1 MAINLENNAT
11 SKLSGSITAEAT
23 SISVQ
28 SGEGERFPA
37 PVSPNWFP
45 VTLIDAAGNI
55 EICKCTARSGDIL
68 TVERGQEGTTART
81 FAAGSRVS
89 LRITKAVLDYVFGVV
104 DQLTGTTISSFI
116 KTILDDEDAASAR
129 TTLGAQASDATLTA
143 LAGLTGAADRLPYF
157 NGADTAALAKF
168 TSFAR
173 SLLDDV
179 DAASARATLGVLSAE
194 EPYKAAADVA
204 TTENLPWTYYNG
216 TSGNGATLTAP
227 AVGATAIDGIAITSG
242 KRVLVKNQTAASQNG
257 VYIVLIAGDA
267 SIATV
272 LARASDCNMPSKLA
286 GAVISVKSGL
296 SNGGRLYTTEF
307 KREHYI
313 GSNLIRW
320 GRVSTTYD

>member
-1 MAINLENNAT
+1 MAINLANNAT
-11 SKLSGSITAEAT
+11 SKLSGSITAAAT
-23 SISVQ
+23 SITVQ
-28 SGEGERFPA
+28 SGDGARFPS

-81 FAAGSRVS
+81 FDAGSRVS

-116 KTILDDEDAASAR
+116 KTMLDDEDAASAMV
-129 TTLGAQASDATLTA
+129 TLGAQPYDATLTA
-143 LAGLTGAADRLPYF
+143 LAGLTGVADRLPYF
-157 NGADTAALAKF
+157 NGTDTAALAKF

-179 DAASARATLGVLSAE
+179 DASAARATLGVLSVE

-216 TSGNGATLTAP
+216 SSGNGATLTAP
-227 AVGATAIDGIAITSG
+227 AVGATAIDGIWLTSG
-242 KRVLVKNQTAASQNG
+242 MRVLLKNQSPALQNG
-257 VYIVLIAGDA
+257 VYSVLIAGNE
-267 SIATV
+267 SVATV
-272 LARASDCNMPSKLA
+272 LARASDCSTSYKLA
-286 GAVISVKSGL
+286 GAVIAVKSGL
-296 SNGGRLYTTEF
+296 ANGGMLYTTDL
-307 KREHYI
+307 KRDNYI
-313 GSNLIRW
+313 GSSGIRW
-320 GRVSTTYD
+320 GRVSVTYD